1 MASCAALRALVAF
14 AGGRASFAART
25 RARLGQAPL
34 LYEAVREAFL
44 ARLRRRDPAT
54 AALAGEA
61 RVQALAER
69 MQLPH
74 YLVRDALS
82 RNGVQDRQTY
92 LARVR
97 TLIQMRNRL

>member
-1 MASCAALRALVAF
+1 MRRSIAISLSAIALPLLLAAC
-14 AGGRASFAART
+14 AGGTLRIDDSHPAAVQAS
-25 RARLGQAPL
+25 
-34 LYEAVREAFL
+34 
-44 ARLRRRDPAT
+44 
-54 AALAGEA
+54 
-61 RVQALAER
+61 RVQHLVLHYTVADFEESLDILTGHER
-69 MQLPH
+69 GVSAH

>member
-1 MASCAALRALVAF
+1 M
-14 AGGRASFAART
+14 
-25 RARLGQAPL
+25 
-34 LYEAVREAFL
+34 
-44 ARLRRRDPAT
+44 
-54 AALAGEA
+54 
-61 RVQALAER
+61 QALAER